1 MFVLQ
6 ELQAAI
12 AQFSGAAAAS
22 ATPAVAAHRVTE
34 HQSRQPQ
41 QRVEA
46 AGTADVAVSITR
58 NGLMPLPAFCSG
70 SSADPDDDPAVSSG
84 AASAQRQSTFQGQS
98 AAVQNPFATAVQQ
111 PRVMQL
117 QNALGLACDSANGSF
132 GPVSVDALGYATISV
147 SHSAAV
153 TLRPQPVHMD
163 SGLPRFLV

>member
-1 MFVLQ
+1 MFVFQ

-34 HQSRQPQ
+34 LQSRQSQ
-41 QRVEA
+41 QCVEA
-46 AGTADVAVSITR
+46 AGAADVAVSITC

-70 SSADPDDDPAVSSG
+70 SSTNPDDDPAVSSE

-98 AAVQNPFATAVQQ
+98 AAVQNYFATAFQQ

-117 QNALGLACDSANGSF
+117 QNARALACDSANGSF
-132 GPVSVDALGYATISV
+132 GPVSVDAQGYATMSV
-147 SHSAAV
+147 SSSAAV
-153 TLRPQPVHMD
+153 TLRPQPLHMD